1 MQRAQWGQCVSEP
14 SHTATTPRL
23 EAGHW
28 NDLKGACPLSRL
40 VDAGVGYVVSS
51 GGLGFL
57 VAWRLGSRPGK
68 EEA

>member
-14 SHTATTPRL
+14 SHAATTPRL
-23 EAGHW
+23 E
-28 NDLKGACPLSRL
+28 ACPLSRL

-57 VAWRLGSRPGK
+57 VAWRLGSRQGK